1 MQKQGFPI
9 IEGNVIFKGSKVSEK
24 QLFQQSSLFFKP
36 LCGSQQI
43 GIYRIIYQASSGNYS
58 LIVLA
63 EKNINTKEQ
72 TLAFVQSLINEQD
85 YIVQPLLQ
93 NHPDLQAFSY
103 FDTLITI
110 RLITI
115 WTGCKAKAIS
125 AVLELP
131 KDSYSGYVYALPI
144 DIQDGKIKTIT
155 KSPVTV
161 SDDMLQKTKTI
172 CRT

>member
-1 MQKQGFPI
+1 MWQSTNRYIQNSIPS
-9 IEGNVIFKGSKVSEK
+9 IFG
-24 QLFQQSSLFFKP
+24 QLFINCF
-36 LCGSQQI
+36 G
-43 GIYRIIYQASSGNYS
+43 R
-58 LIVLA
+58 
-63 EKNINTKEQ
+63 KNINTKEQ

-144 DIQDGKIKTIT
+144 DIQEGKMKTIT
-155 KSPVTV
+155 KLPVTV
-161 SDDMLQKTKTI
+161 SDDMLQKLKQFAGTCKFS
-172 CRT
+172 RFV